1 MEIQDKD
8 QAVEILEPEFSET
21 IKIAEKETELFDRLF
36 LPSLLSA
43 SWLPRQGSKVEK
55 HERAYGSLSIIVS
68 CGHRRGLEPLYLP
81 TGLIPRRVLVA
92 LTTKAVQTQ
101 SRFVDCS
108 SISEL
113 LSEMNLSINGV
124 QIKRIQKQLIQL
136 SRSRIEIVFK
146 WRDYRT
152 GKDQEVFYD
161 GSIFKKLSVNV
172 EPSKQGRMIPNVI
185 EFDETFFNKVLKNH
199 SVPYSKELY
208 NCSSSLSHDV
218 FLWLQRRDYDLGGE
232 RLALSYEQ
240 MASQF
245 ASGKTQAGRFRQR
258 FKEAVKEVSGLLNLD
273 VSLERKQIVLNSG
286 KSKQHKLIS

>member
-55 HERAYGSLSIIVS
+55 HERAYGSLSIIV
-68 CGHRRGLEPLYLP
+68 
-81 TGLIPRRVLVA
+81 
-92 LTTKAVQTQ
+92 
-101 SRFVDCS
+101 CS

-172 EPSKQGRMIPNVI
+172 EPSKQGFEEPLGSLQQRA
-185 EFDETFFNKVLKNH
+185 LQLL
-199 SVPYSKELY
+199 EL
-208 NCSSSLSHDV
+208 S
-218 FLWLQRRDYDLGGE
+218 F
-232 RLALSYEQ
+232 
-240 MASQF
+240 
-245 ASGKTQAGRFRQR
+245 T
-258 FKEAVKEVSGLLNLD
+258 
-273 VSLERKQIVLNSG
+273 
-286 KSKQHKLIS
+286 